1 MTNLNNRNIRRAQKN
16 GSNVLPDRE
25 GISSQFNL
33 SFDLKTTMKF
43 DYLYPVL
50 CEELNPGDHFN
61 INLNTFCRMNPTVAP
76 VMDNCRINFHAFFV
90 PNRSLWEH
98 WVNFMGEKTWQD
110 SKTDYLVPHA
120 VIGNNE
126 RLSLADYFGIP
137 PIKNCPEAVSLLPFR
152 AYNKIWNWYFRSI
165 QVEEPVKEHYTDN
178 YDYKTNKIGT
188 ETIQEYKLLKA
199 GKAADYFTTCLPTPN
214 GQDVEI
220 GLIGSA
226 DVYFNG
232 SEGEFVTGKDKTTGK
247 DRAMQKIGEY
257 AVTVSTPVN
266 SGAAKMYA
274 DMSRVTGVS
283 IEMLRYANALQ
294 QIKELEHRY
303 GERYPEIMHAHWGVD
318 IPEFML
324 DKPLYLGRS
333 TTQIE
338 MQTIAQTSETTQT
351 SAQGTITAVG
361 IGSDSSEIVDFSCM
375 EHGQLIILAVASSEV
390 NYQQGL
396 DRKLYKLKKYDYL
409 FPAFWNLGDQPV
421 LNKELYLSGDIN
433 KNNEVFGY
441 QERYR
446 EYREGVNKITGAM
459 RTNKEKVGF
468 DVYQLSPYYEQA
480 PGLNTEFLRLDTPI
494 ARVLTVPDEEALLL
508 NIEFDIKA
516 ERTLTVSGRPNIIA
530 GQL

>member
-1 MTNLNNRNIRRAQKN
+1 MLSLNNRNIRRAQKN

-25 GISSQFNL
+25 GVSSQFNL

-43 DYLYPVL
+43 DYLYPVM
-50 CEELNPGDHFN
+50 CEELNPGDHLN

-90 PNRSLWEH
+90 PNRTIWEH

-110 SKTDYLVPHA
+110 SRTDYLVPHA

-126 RLSLADYFGIP
+126 RLSLADYFGVP
-137 PIKNCPEAVSLLPFR
+137 PIKNCPEAVSLLPYR

-165 QVEEPVKEHYTDN
+165 QVEEPVKEHYGDN
-178 YDYKTNKIGT
+178 YDYATNKIGS

-214 GQDVEI
+214 GEDVEI
-220 GLIGSA
+220 GLTGDAPISSKSQTFS
-226 DVYFNG
+226 VY
-232 SEGEFVTGKDKTTGK
+232 SEKDK
-247 DRAMQKIGEY
+247 QKERLIVTQDSGTIGLNGLK
-257 AVTVSTPVN
+257 SDSPN
-266 SGAAKMYA
+266 LYA
-274 DMSRVTGVS
+274 DMSKVTGVS
-283 IEMLRYANALQ
+283 VELLRYANALQ

-338 MQTIAQTSETTQT
+338 MQTIAQTSESTQT

-409 FPAFWNLGDQPV
+409 FPSFWNLGDQPV
-421 LNKELYLSGDIN
+421 LNKELYLSSDIN

-446 EYREGVNKITGAM
+446 EYREGINKITGAM
-459 RTNKEKVGF
+459 RTNKEKIGF
-468 DVYQLSPYYEQA
+468 DVYQLSPFYSST
-480 PGLNTEFLRLDTPI
+480 PGLNSAFLRLDTPI
-494 ARVLTVPDEEALLL
+494 TRVLAVPDEEALLL
-508 NIEFDIKA
+508 NVEFDIKA
-516 ERTLTVSGRPNIIA
+516 ERTLTVSGRPNLLA